1 MYKIKRFGAVKSAN
15 KIAKKAWEMANVKE
29 LSKKVPPMKNDIIT
43 GGMPHLN
50 EGMISGRNS
59 LSRFRKMNR
68 NEIYRTVEPDMVNPS
83 INLKGKIESKLSNK
97 ISGTGSEKLR
107 TEVMKSQIKKASKD
121 NKVSVLNI
129 GKSRI

>member
-68 NEIYRTVEPDMVNPS
+68 NEDSRT
-83 INLKGKIESKLSNK
+83 
-97 ISGTGSEKLR
+97 
-107 TEVMKSQIKKASKD
+107 
-121 NKVSVLNI
+121 
-129 GKSRI
+129 